1 MNTNEQNKHGLIC
14 VHSVHTCSYV
24 ALFLLSFTASAQI
37 KVSTSFP
44 GGNLGKIEFLSP
56 THLRLSVQGQADHDG
71 RNRQADWYSFKL
83 TGLPKEPVTIDLVD
97 LAGEYDY
104 KAPAFSVT
112 KGTRPVFSADGVEW
126 GHFSDS
132 QVSWDPKEP
141 HLTLHFTPQSKQL
154 WIAHVPP
161 FAKPVAYRGPDL
173 ERQVVGKSVE
183 GRDIELLT
191 ITNREIPEAR
201 KKVIWL
207 MFRQHAWEAGSSWVA
222 DGAIRRLLSA
232 EGAFLRD
239 EAIFKIF
246 PMADPDGV
254 AAGRVRYN
262 KNGYDLNRNWDV
274 DDPTLMPEIAA
285 QKKAILA
292 WVDGGHRI
300 DLFLSVHNTETAEYL
315 QAPAEYRA
323 LGDRVLDLLAK
334 RTTFNATGPLRDT
347 GHSAPGRMTVAEGLF
362 HDRHIPA
369 MLMEQMIE
377 YNSKLRH
384 CPSALDRQEFGAAL
398 VGVLYEAVKTAPFP
412 KPGV

>member
-1 MNTNEQNKHGLIC
+1 MNTNKAMEIIR
-14 VHSVHTCSYV
+14 VHSCAFV
-24 ALFLLSFTASAQI
+24 ALLVFSFSASAQI

-44 GGNLGKIEFLSP
+44 GGNVGKVEFVSP
-56 THLRLSVQGQADHDG
+56 THLRCSVQGQADHDG
-71 RNRQADWYSFKL
+71 RNRQADWYFFKL
-83 TGLPKEPVTIDLVD
+83 TGLPKDKAEVTIDLVD

-126 GHFSDS
+126 GHFPDAW
-132 QVSWDPKEP
+132 VSWDAKEP
-141 HLTLHFTPQSKQL
+141 HLTLRFTPRTKEL

-161 FAKPVAYRGPDL
+161 FAKPVSYRGPDL
-173 ERQVVGKSVE
+173 EREVVGRTVE

-191 ITNREIPEAR
+191 ITNRKIPEAG

-222 DGAIRRLLSA
+222 DGAIRHLLSPD
-232 EGAFLRD
+232 GAYLRD

-246 PMADPDGV
+246 PIADPDGV

-274 DDPTLMPEIAA
+274 EDPTLMPEIAA

-300 DLFLSVHNTETAEYL
+300 DLFLSVHNTETGEYL
-315 QAPAEYRA
+315 QAPAEYSA
-323 LGDRVLDLLAK
+323 LGNRVLDLLAK

-377 YNSKLRH
+377 FNSKLHH

-398 VGVLYEAVKTAPFP
+398 VGVLYESVKTAATPNP